1 VGAEQLVVVRE
12 SRYAEFAGHALGCF
26 RVGIDHP
33 DQFHARIRGTQGRIF
48 LGMEA
53 AQVADADYGSTQSF
67 GHHGEIAEWSG
78 SEQ

>member
-1 VGAEQLVVVRE
+1 
-12 SRYAEFAGHALGCF
+12 
-26 RVGIDHP
+26 VGIDHP